1 MKILNRLAII
11 GALLIS
17 TVATSQ
23 ATLNAVNAN
32 GKKDGLWKGTY
43 EFSKRPRYEGTF
55 INGKETGTFKF
66 FDDTRAGSVI
76 ATREFNE
83 QNNSAYTIFYD
94 QSKNKVSEGVV
105 LDKKFEGPWK
115 YYHKAST
122 VVMTL
127 ENYEKGQLTG
137 TRTVYYPNGNIAEEV
152 MYAKNKKNGSC
163 KIYSENGIV
172 LEETIYKNDEYN
184 GLAIFRNAQGAMVS
198 KGNFFNNKK
207 VGVWEFFEK
216 GKKINETNF
225 DFPQN
230 SSK

>member
-17 TVATSQ
+17 TFATSQ
-23 ATLNAVNAN
+23 ATLNAVDAN

-83 QNNSAYTIFYD
+83 QNNSAYTVFYD

-127 ENYEKGQLTG
+127 ENYENGQLTG

-184 GLAIFRNAQGAMVS
+184 GLAIFRNAQGAIVS

-216 GKKINETNF
+216 GKKIKETNF
-225 DFPQN
+225 DFQQN